1 MADSPTNER
10 QQQCH
15 LASVI
20 SLLCLQALHI
30 TTLLRHVWTDQWESS
45 GSADLSGRD
54 LQFNDSACRFPT
66 CGISTRANVP
76 ASASRRRVCWWRS
89 TWTSRSREGR
99 WWSPRRWCS
108 GWCQGKGRR
117 CSDPSIRRRHLN
129 REEEEELKRSR
140 VIGERLSK
148 KRRSICYFSKH
159 KVHDEVLALTF
170 QWFTKLHNTPS
181 NTLTLSLPPTPG
193 NSGDGLRGGT
203 GEVRFCFVF
212 IWSFYSLNSKPAV
225 DFTSIY
231 KNYFHEW
238 LPEEHLCLFSLGV
251 TASAIFSCWT
261 NGTFW
266 KEFRTWDG
274 NLPMHTKRGIVGK
287 KKQKT
292 KRLASTCVTRRGSGS
307 YSRLT
312 NSFGL
317 GAA

>member
-140 VIGERLSK
+140 VIGEWLSK
-148 KRRSICYFSKH
+148 KKRSICYFSKH

-193 NSGDGLRGGT
+193 NSGDGLGGGT

-251 TASAIFSCWT
+251 TASARCKYSHVGLMEHSEKNSERGMKIYQCT
-261 NGTFW
+261 Q
-266 KEFRTWDG
+266 KEALWE
-274 NLPMHTKRGIVGK
+274 KK
-287 KKQKT
+287 SKKQK
-292 KRLASTCVTRRGSGS
+292 G
-307 YSRLT
+307 
-312 NSFGL
+312 
-317 GAA
+317 

>member
-1 MADSPTNER
+1 MFRPINKK
-10 QQQCH
+10 
-15 LASVI
+15 AS
-20 SLLCLQALHI
+20 SEQ
-30 TTLLRHVWTDQWESS
+30 R
-45 GSADLSGRD
+45 
-54 LQFNDSACRFPT
+54 
-66 CGISTRANVP
+66 
-76 ASASRRRVCWWRS
+76 
-89 TWTSRSREGR
+89 
-99 WWSPRRWCS
+99 
-108 GWCQGKGRR
+108 GRR
-117 CSDPSIRRRHLN
+117 G
-129 REEEEELKRSR
+129 
-140 VIGERLSK
+140 VK
-148 KRRSICYFSKH
+148 KEPRDWWTAVKKKRSICYFSKH

-193 NSGDGLRGGT
+193 NSGDGLGGGT

-251 TASAIFSCWT
+251 TASARCKYSHVGLMEHSEKNSERGMEIYQC
-261 NGTFW
+261 
-266 KEFRTWDG
+266 
-274 NLPMHTKRGIVGK
+274 TKRGIVGK

-317 GAA
+317 GAAYNLIQSN